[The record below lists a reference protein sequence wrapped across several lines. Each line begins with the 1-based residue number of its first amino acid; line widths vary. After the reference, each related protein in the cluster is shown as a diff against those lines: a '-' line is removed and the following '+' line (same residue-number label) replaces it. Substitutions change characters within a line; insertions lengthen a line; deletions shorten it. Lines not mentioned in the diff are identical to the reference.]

1 MKILNLLYTIVLF
14 SNFASSNEAL
24 IESNL
29 KNILPP
35 DTTIESIEPSSLKG
49 IYKVYYGDL
58 QPIYVSEDG
67 NFFIYGDMYK
77 IGSNDITNLTKEEI
91 KGRRSD
97 ILDSIPAD
105 ELIIFKSNN
114 ELVSITVFTD
124 VDCGYCRKL
133 HSQIDEYNQAGIT
146 IKYAAFPRSGIGTQ
160 TFTKMVGAWCSE
172 DPKQAMTDLK
182 NDKKMNLDFCEEQ
195 PIARHYIIGQKLG
208 INGTPAIITP
218 DGDLIPGY
226 VSPEELLLQI
236 KN

>member
-1 MKILNLLYTIVLF
+1 MKILNLLYIIVLF
-14 SNFASSNEAL
+14 SNFASSNEDL

-226 VSPEELLLQI
+226 VSPEELLSQI
-236 KN
+236 KI

>member
-14 SNFASSNEAL
+14 SSFASSNEAL

-91 KGRRSD
+91 KGRRLD

-226 VSPEELLLQI
+226 VSPEELLSQI
-236 KN
+236 KI

>member
-1 MKILNLLYTIVLF
+1 MKILNLLYIIVLF

-91 KGRRSD
+91 KGRRLD

>member
-77 IGSNDITNLTKEEI
+77 IGSNNITNLTKEEI

-226 VSPEELLLQI
+226 VSPEELLSQI
-236 KN
+236 KI

>member
-1 MKILNLLYTIVLF
+1 MKILNLLYIIVLF

-77 IGSNDITNLTKEEI
+77 IGSNNITNLTKEEI

>member
-1 MKILNLLYTIVLF
+1 MY
-14 SNFASSNEAL
+14 
-24 IESNL
+24 L

-236 KN
+236 KI

>member
-1 MKILNLLYTIVLF
+1 MKIRNLLYIFILF
-14 SNFASSNEAL
+14 SNFAFSDEAL
-24 IESNL
+24 IASNL

-35 DTTIESIEPSSLKG
+35 DASIESIEPSSLKG

-67 NFFIYGDMYK
+67 SFFIYGDMYK
-77 IGSNDITNLTKEEI
+77 IGASNITNITKEEI

-97 ILDSIPAD
+97 ILNSIPSN
-105 ELIIFKSNN
+105 ELITFKSSN
-114 ELVSITVFTD
+114 ELFSITVFTD

-160 TFTKMVGAWCSE
+160 TFTKMVGAWCSK

-182 NDKKMNLDFCEEQ
+182 NDKKMNLEFCDEQ

-236 KN
+236 KT

>member
-1 MKILNLLYTIVLF
+1 MKILNLLYIIVLF

-91 KGRRSD
+91 KGRRLD

-226 VSPEELLLQI
+226 VSPEELLSQI
-236 KN
+236 KI

>member
-1 MKILNLLYTIVLF
+1 MKILNFLYIFILF
-14 SNFASSNEAL
+14 SNFAFSDEAL
-24 IESNL
+24 VASKL

-35 DTTIESIEPSSLKG
+35 DASIESIEPSSLKG

-67 NFFIYGDMYK
+67 NFFIYGDIYK
-77 IGSNDITNLTKEEI
+77 IDSNNILNVTKEEI
-91 KGRRSD
+91 KERRLD
-97 ILDSIPAD
+97 ILNSISDD
-105 ELIIFKSNN
+105 ELVVFKANDELFSII
-114 ELVSITVFTD
+114 VFTD

-133 HSQIDEYNQAGIT
+133 HSQIDEYNQVGIT
-146 IKYAAFPRSGIGTQ
+146 VKYAAFPRSGIGTQ
-160 TFTKMVGAWCSE
+160 TFSKMVGAWCSN

-182 NDKKMNLDFCEEQ
+182 NDKKIRLNFCEDQ

-226 VSPEELLLQI
+226 VSPEDLLSQI
-236 KN
+236 KT